1 MSIPFF
7 IEDCWLKGFLLQNVR
22 NITDK
27 NIKFLLMHAIILDCV
42 DVIRI
47 WFYSHFLN
55 FQIVRSLGRLFIFL
69 MIIHRNIRRKL
80 NEKESNVGLR
90 YKARGN

>member
-7 IEDCWLKGFLLQNVR
+7 IEDCWLKGLLLQNAR

-27 NIKFLLMHAIILDCV
+27 NIKFLLIHAIILDCM

-47 WFYSHFLN
+47 WFYITSPEFLN
-55 FQIVRSLGRLFIFL
+55 RSFIRK
-69 MIIHRNIRRKL
+69 IICLPSDYTQKY
-80 NEKESNVGLR
+80 KE
-90 YKARGN
+90 